1 MNAAKRNMPRAA
13 VMAAAAMML
22 LLASCQGRTTENMVP
37 SGQTVEVVV
46 EQPDTVNADASDNI
60 STQTDSIQNEN

>member
-1 MNAAKRNMPRAA
+1 
-13 VMAAAAMML
+13 MAAAAMML